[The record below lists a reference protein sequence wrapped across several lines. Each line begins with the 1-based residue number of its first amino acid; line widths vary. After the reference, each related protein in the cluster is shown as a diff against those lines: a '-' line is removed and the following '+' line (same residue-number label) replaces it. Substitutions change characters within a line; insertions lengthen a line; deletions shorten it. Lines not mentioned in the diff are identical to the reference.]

1 MRKTESLS
9 VGLSGGR
16 PLRMADRSLRRLAVF
31 LAAFGDLLS
40 ELRRDMNMTQ
50 DELAKVL
57 FVSPGTI
64 SNYENNIHF
73 PDVPKLKQIAQYFGV
88 TTDYL
93 LGLSSCDLSPEVLE
107 KRTASGKTWS
117 QTIADVQTLTPDR
130 QRALLRILDDM
141 RTASIIETLK
151 KEKE

>member
-1 MRKTESLS
+1 M
-9 VGLSGGR
+9 
-16 PLRMADRSLRRLAVF
+16 
-31 LAAFGDLLS
+31 AAFGDLLS
-40 ELRRDMNMTQ
+40 ELRRDMKMTQ

-57 FVSPGTI
+57 FV
-64 SNYENNIHF
+64 
-73 PDVPKLKQIAQYFGV
+73 
-88 TTDYL
+88 
-93 LGLSSCDLSPEVLE
+93 SPEVLE

>member
-1 MRKTESLS
+1 M
-9 VGLSGGR
+9 
-16 PLRMADRSLRRLAVF
+16 
-31 LAAFGDLLS
+31 AAFGDLLS
-40 ELRRDMNMTQ
+40 ELRRDMKMTQ
-50 DELAKVL
+50 DELAKIL

-117 QTIADVQTLTPDR
+117 QTIAARSPLSSNIIQVLASLATR
-130 QRALLRILDDM
+130 RRLR
-141 RTASIIETLK
+141 
-151 KEKE
+151 

>member
-1 MRKTESLS
+1 M
-9 VGLSGGR
+9 
-16 PLRMADRSLRRLAVF
+16 
-31 LAAFGDLLS
+31 AAFGDLLS

-73 PDVPKLKQIAQYFGV
+73 PDVPKLKQIAQYFGM

-93 LGLSSCDLSPEVLE
+93 LGLSSCDLSPRGVGETDGFGKNME
-107 KRTASGKTWS
+107 PDHSGC
-117 QTIADVQTLTPDR
+117 PDPHAR
-130 QRALLRILDDM
+130 QA
-141 RTASIIETLK
+141 TGAAAHS
-151 KEKE
+151 

>member
-1 MRKTESLS
+1 MLDIALWYAK
-9 VGLSGGR
+9 
-16 PLRMADRSLRRLAVF
+16 
-31 LAAFGDLLS
+31 AF
-40 ELRRDMNMTQ
+40 Q
-50 DELAKVL
+50 QVCYKYY
-57 FVSPGTI
+57 
-64 SNYENNIHF
+64 YENNIHF

-107 KRTASGKTWS
+107 KRAASGKTWS

>member
-1 MRKTESLS
+1 M
-9 VGLSGGR
+9 
-16 PLRMADRSLRRLAVF
+16 
-31 LAAFGDLLS
+31 
-40 ELRRDMNMTQ
+40 
-50 DELAKVL
+50 
-57 FVSPGTI
+57 
-64 SNYENNIHF
+64 
-73 PDVPKLKQIAQYFGV
+73 